1 MKYITTLSFII
12 CSCISF
18 AQVGIGTIDPQAD
31 LHVVGDLLVQN
42 TFITKSLNTVLSTE
56 ENFHLLS
63 RVTNSSPLGE
73 LKFMNVDSLN
83 VAPVNVINYTFTNIS
98 LDNLTDVNLQYD
110 SSKYIVAVSNFRY
123 VGDAIKKDYPGSEAS
138 VGNFVFGTFVD
149 EGSWHLEIKNR
160 TLDLNSGDSVT
171 YHVTLIIYDKLYF
184 RELTSIFTNLG
195 GSNTGSA
202 SSIPVLE

>member
-1 MKYITTLSFII
+1 MTLSFII
-12 CSCISF
+12 YSCISF

-42 TFITKSLNTVLSTE
+42 TFKTKSLNTVSSTE

-73 LKFMNVDSLN
+73 LKYMDVDSLN
-83 VAPVNVINYTFTNIS
+83 VAPVNVIKYTFTNIS

-123 VGDAIKKDYPGSEAS
+123 VGDAIKKDYPDSEAS
-138 VGNFVFGTFVD
+138 VGNFVFGTFVNG
-149 EGSWHLEIKNR
+149 GSWHLEIKNR
-160 TLDLNSGDSVT
+160 TLDLTIGDSVT

-195 GSNTGSA
+195 GNNTGSA